1 MYQTLFLML
10 KGSILTLAISFSS
23 ISIGLLSGFFIGI
36 FNSKYLHIKFLSVI
50 CLCYVS
56 LIRGTPLFI
65 QILIIYFGLPSI
77 IGYDLSPFLSGVLAL
92 GINSS
97 AYLSE
102 TIRGG
107 INSIPKGQWEAAF
120 LLGYSKKRNFI
131 SIILPQAMST
141 TFPSIANEFICLI
154 KESSI
159 LMVLGVPELTK
170 VSRDIVT
177 RELIPMQIYTL
188 SAIFY
193 LVMTSFF
200 SFIFSKFEKRLS
212 YEH

>member
-1 MYQTLFLML
+1 MYLTLLLML
-10 KGSILTLAISFSS
+10 KGSLLTLAISLSS
-23 ISIGLLSGFFIGI
+23 ISIGLLIGFFIGI
-36 FNSKYLHIKFLSVI
+36 FNSKYLNIKFLSFV
-50 CLCYVS
+50 CRCYVS

-77 IGYDLSPFLSGVLAL
+77 IGYDLSPFSAGVIAL
-92 GINSS
+92 GLNSS

-107 INSIPKGQWEAAF
+107 INSISKGQWEAAL
-120 LLGYSKKRNFI
+120 LLGYSKKRSF
-131 SIILPQAMST
+131 SSVILPQAIFT
-141 TFPSIANEFICLI
+141 VFPSIANEFICLI

-170 VSRDIVT
+170 VSKDIVT
-177 RELIPMQIYTL
+177 RELVPMQIYTL
-188 SAIFY
+188 SAVFY
-193 LVMTSFF
+193 LSMTSFF

-212 YEH
+212 YDY